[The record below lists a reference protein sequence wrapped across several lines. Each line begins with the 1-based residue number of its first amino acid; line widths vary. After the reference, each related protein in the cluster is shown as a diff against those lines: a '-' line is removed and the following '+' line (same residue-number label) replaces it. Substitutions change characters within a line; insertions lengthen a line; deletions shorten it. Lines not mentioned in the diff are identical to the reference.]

1 MLIAHLS
8 PVGGPANI
16 TEYLTAP
23 LFAVIIGTSM
33 GIHLHDR
40 SPHPGRFLGDN
51 LQRGLILIVLGVLLQ
66 RMYDQII
73 IVLPYLGVLVIVL
86 APLALLLHR
95 MPVLTV
101 GLAAGLAVVAP
112 VIVDRA
118 GLVANENV
126 ATWPGWLSDLM
137 GWVATG
143 GAYRLATL
151 LPMAL
156 GGLALAAVLRQV
168 TRLPQAWV
176 VAGALFAASLAAYV
190 IGAGTA
196 SGSAAYSGTTAEVI
210 GATLLATG
218 SVVAS
223 FIMLALAERFSLRRV
238 LAPLLAAGR
247 LALTAYTLQIL
258 WLALLS
264 ALRDGAPD
272 DQWWILGSIL
282 VVVVGGSWLLERLM
296 GTGPLEWLIHVLRP
310 HPLGSSVSA
319 RSDGSR

>member
-1 MLIAHLS
+1 MDA
-8 PVGGPANI
+8 A
-16 TEYLTAP
+16 
-23 LFAVIIGTSM
+23 
-33 GIHLHDR
+33 R
-40 SPHPGRFLGDN
+40 
-51 LQRGLILIVLGVLLQ
+51 
-66 RMYDQII
+66 DQII

-190 IGAGTA
+190 IGA
-196 SGSAAYSGTTAEVI
+196 
-210 GATLLATG
+210 TLLATG

-258 WLALLS
+258 WLALRS

-272 DQWWILGSIL
+272 DQWWILGSSL
-282 VVVVGGSWLLERLM
+282 VVVVVGGSWLLERLM

-310 HPLGSSVSA
+310 HPLGSSVSV

>member
-1 MLIAHLS
+1 
-8 PVGGPANI
+8 
-16 TEYLTAP
+16 
-23 LFAVIIGTSM
+23 
-33 GIHLHDR
+33 
-40 SPHPGRFLGDN
+40 
-51 LQRGLILIVLGVLLQ
+51 
-66 RMYDQII
+66 
-73 IVLPYLGVLVIVL
+73 
-86 APLALLLHR
+86 
-95 MPVLTV
+95 
-101 GLAAGLAVVAP
+101 
-112 VIVDRA
+112 
-118 GLVANENV
+118 
-126 ATWPGWLSDLM
+126 
-137 GWVATG
+137 
-143 GAYRLATL
+143 
-151 LPMAL
+151 MAL

-176 VAGALFAASLAAYV
+176 VAGALFAASLAAYR

-223 FIMLALAERFSLRRV
+223 FIMLALAERISLRRV

-272 DQWWILGSIL
+272 DQWWILGSSL
-282 VVVVGGSWLLERLM
+282 VVVGGSWLLERLM

-310 HPLGSSVSA
+310 RPLGSSVSA

>member
-1 MLIAHLS
+1 M
-8 PVGGPANI
+8 
-16 TEYLTAP
+16 
-23 LFAVIIGTSM
+23 
-33 GIHLHDR
+33 
-40 SPHPGRFLGDN
+40 
-51 LQRGLILIVLGVLLQ
+51 
-66 RMYDQII
+66 
-73 IVLPYLGVLVIVL
+73 
-86 APLALLLHR
+86 
-95 MPVLTV
+95 
-101 GLAAGLAVVAP
+101 AG
-112 VIVDRA
+112 
-118 GLVANENV
+118 
-126 ATWPGWLSDLM
+126 
-137 GWVATG
+137 
-143 GAYRLATL
+143 
-151 LPMAL
+151 
-156 GGLALAAVLRQV
+156 
-168 TRLPQAWV
+168 V

-282 VVVVGGSWLLERLM
+282 VVVVVGGSWLLERLM

-319 RSDGSR
+319 RSDGSQ

>member
-1 MLIAHLS
+1 MDA
-8 PVGGPANI
+8 A
-16 TEYLTAP
+16 
-23 LFAVIIGTSM
+23 
-33 GIHLHDR
+33 R
-40 SPHPGRFLGDN
+40 
-51 LQRGLILIVLGVLLQ
+51 
-66 RMYDQII
+66 DQII

-86 APLALLLHR
+86 APLALLLRR

-176 VAGALFAASLAAYV
+176 VAA
-190 IGAGTA
+190 
-196 SGSAAYSGTTAEVI
+196 
-210 GATLLATG
+210 GATHG
-218 SVVAS
+218 NG
-223 FIMLALAERFSLRRV
+223 
-238 LAPLLAAGR
+238 AAGVADPR
-247 LALTAYTLQIL
+247 PA
-258 WLALLS
+258 
-264 ALRDGAPD
+264 AP
-272 DQWWILGSIL
+272 
-282 VVVVGGSWLLERLM
+282 
-296 GTGPLEWLIHVLRP
+296 
-310 HPLGSSVSA
+310 SSREFGQCA
-319 RSDGSR
+319 K